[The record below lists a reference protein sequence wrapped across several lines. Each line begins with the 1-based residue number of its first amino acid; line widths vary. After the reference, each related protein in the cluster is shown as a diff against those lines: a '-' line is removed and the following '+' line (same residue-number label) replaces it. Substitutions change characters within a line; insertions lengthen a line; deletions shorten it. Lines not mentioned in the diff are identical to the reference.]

1 MSDHPHVDIAALAA
15 LARIDIPKEEE
26 QSLAREIPAILSFVE
41 EVQKVAAKLPDHP
54 EAGAHRNVMREDTGA
69 HEAYAY
75 TEDILSAAPSR
86 EGDYIKVRQVI
97 TGGKHAVDNS

>member
-15 LARIDIPKEEE
+15 LARINIPKEEE

-41 EVQKVAAKLPDHP
+41 EIQKVAAELPDHP
-54 EAGAHRNVMREDTGA
+54 EAGAHRNVMREDRDA

-75 TEDILSAAPSR
+75 TEDLLSAAPSR
-86 EGDYIKVRQVI
+86 EGEYIKVRQVI
-97 TGGKHAVDNS
+97 TGGKHAVDKT